1 MTFFGNNIFRNAQTG
16 AASLPQGGVA
26 QRLAAMSVPSGF
38 QRPMTISDILAMQS
52 LGQSMGQGAGQI
64 GQGVNAVPNS
74 VLGRLPVGAAPPPPA
89 PQPMQKSNRDILSEF
104 LAGLPQGGI

>member
-1 MTFFGNNIFRNAQTG
+1 MAFQGNNIFRNAQTG

-52 LGQSMGQGAGQI
+52 MGGQSMG